1 MKIENKEN
9 CVVMRNTESNL
20 ASFVEKLS
28 QEYNK
33 VVEHNLV
40 LDLSENET
48 ITLESLKL
56 FTDLSKTHKK
66 AKKSFVI
73 VAKNINYNKIPV
85 KMTVVPSLQE
95 AQDIIEIEA
104 IERDLGF

>member
-9 CVVMRNTESNL
+9 CVVIRNTESNL

>member
-1 MKIENKEN
+1 MKIEQAEN
-9 CVVMRNTESNL
+9 FVIVQDSKSDI
-20 ASFVEKLS
+20 ASFIENFS
-28 QEYNK
+28 HEYNK
-33 VVEHNLV
+33 VSEYNLV
-40 LDLSENET
+40 LDLSDNNKVS
-48 ITLESLKL
+48 LESLKL
-56 FTDLSKTHKK
+56 LTDLSKTHKK

-73 VAKNINYNKIPV
+73 VAKNINFNKVSV

>member
-9 CVVMRNTESNL
+9 YVIISDTESNIV
-20 ASFVEKLS
+20 SFIEEFS
-28 QEYNK
+28 QEYNTIAQY
-33 VVEHNLV
+33 HLV
-40 LDLSENET
+40 LNLFDNES
-48 ITLESLKL
+48 ITLENLKL

-66 AKKSFVI
+66 ARKSFVI
-73 VAKNINYNKIPV
+73 VAKNINFNKISV

-95 AQDIIEIEA
+95 AQDIIEMEA